1 MNVSLAAVNVVRP
14 AYSSSGSARW
24 RVWMP
29 VAAWIRSIVARRRG
43 SEDSSGAIAA
53 VISLWA

>member
-1 MNVSLAAVNVVRP
+1 
-14 AYSSSGSARW
+14 
-24 RVWMP
+24 MP

-43 SEDSSGAIAA
+43 SEESSGAIAA